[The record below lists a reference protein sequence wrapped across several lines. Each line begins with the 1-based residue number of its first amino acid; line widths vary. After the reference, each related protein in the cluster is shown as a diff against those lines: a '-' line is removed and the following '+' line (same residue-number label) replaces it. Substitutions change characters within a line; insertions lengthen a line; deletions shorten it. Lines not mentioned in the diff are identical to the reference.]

1 MERTLAIIKPDAVA
15 GGHAGKILDRILAEG
30 FAVRAMK
37 LVTLTQAQAEGF
49 YAVHSERPF
58 FGELTEFMS
67 SGPCIPLVLERE
79 DAVAKW
85 REVIGATNPAEA
97 AEGTIRKQFATSMG
111 ENAVHGSDSAANG
124 VKEGRYFFP
133 ESEIVQNGADV
144 IDA

>member
-15 GGHAGKILDRILAEG
+15 AGHAGKILDRILEEG

-37 LVTLTQAQAEGF
+37 LVQLTQAQAEGF
-49 YAVHSERPF
+49 YAVHRERPF
-58 FGELTEFMS
+58 FGELTAFMS
-67 SGPCIPLVLERE
+67 SAPCIPLVLERD

-85 REVIGATNPAEA
+85 REVIGATNPADA
-97 AEGTIRKQFATSMG
+97 AEGTLRQLYATSMG
-111 ENAVHGSDSAANG
+111 ENAVHGSDSPENG

-133 ESEIVQNGADV
+133 ESAIVANGADV